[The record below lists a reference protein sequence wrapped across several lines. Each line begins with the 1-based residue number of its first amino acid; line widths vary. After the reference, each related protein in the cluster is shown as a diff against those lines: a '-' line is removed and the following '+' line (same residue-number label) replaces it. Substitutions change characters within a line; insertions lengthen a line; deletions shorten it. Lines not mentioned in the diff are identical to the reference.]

1 MLLLNAALPSAHIL
15 VMYSLEGLV
24 NFNYRIYTD
33 SHVNNHD
40 LGSAAFI
47 TDTVTIVQLWK
58 QHLSDMAESSPSW
71 PFNATIECFDTQSN
85 ATLVVKYLESR
96 LSNKIMPKVSAII
109 GPETA
114 SIGVP
119 AAAIASKYGLPC
131 ILAAVTAYQS
141 GKVERPH
148 ELNTSFLIQPPA
160 VYQFRTL
167 IDAYGTSG
175 VKTMVAIAQTAT
187 DSRYNVNNCFGAT
200 KLAESRGIDVISEL
214 TYTTSSTTQ
223 DVVDIVHILKNDLKP
238 DAVIWCD
245 WASCAFPENIAT
257 FNPMPQF
264 KKANY
269 LPKALS
275 LLDCVDEATASDL
288 DKQGLFQFVS
298 AGQYINEKLS
308 GPDYTEEANPY
319 SSYFRPP
326 LAKQPLTVSPSHVY
340 NQLLLSLILH
350 HMCNAI

>member
-1 MLLLNAALPSAHIL
+1 MTCGIFFLHI
-15 VMYSLEGLV
+15 
-24 NFNYRIYTD
+24 T
-33 SHVNNHD
+33 

-47 TDTVTIVQLWK
+47 TDTATIVLLWK
-58 QHLSDMAESSPSW
+58 QHLSDMVKSNPSW

-85 ATLVVKYLESR
+85 STLVTKYMEGRINDKHL
-96 LSNKIMPKVSAII
+96 PKVSAII

-114 SIGVP
+114 GLGLP
-119 AAAIASKYGLPC
+119 AAAIASKYGIPC

-141 GKVERPH
+141 GKVERPIG
-148 ELNTSFLIQPPA
+148 LNTSFLIQPPA

-167 IDAYGTSG
+167 LDAYIASG
-175 VKTMVAIAQTAT
+175 VKTIVAVAQTAT
-187 DSRYNVNNCFGAT
+187 NSHYNVNNCFGAT
-200 KLAESRGIDVISEL
+200 KLARTRGVNVIDEL

-223 DVVDIVHILKNDLKP
+223 DVVDIVYKLKNELKP
-238 DAVIWCD
+238 DAVLWCD
-245 WASCAFPENIAT
+245 WASCAFSDNIAT
-257 FNPMPQF
+257 FNQLPQF

-275 LLDCVDEATASDL
+275 LLDCVDEASISDL

-319 SSYFRPP
+319 SSIFRPP
-326 LAKQPLTVSPSHVY
+326 LAKQQLTVSRSPVTRPTVVTNY
-340 NQLLLSLILH
+340 V
-350 HMCNAI
+350 